1 MDRQEELIQKLKNEI
16 RTLSFEKRRII
27 FWLISHIAFLDLI
40 DEGKILS
47 EEELEIWMEKAKR
60 EKDDSL
66 SAMVI
71 YKRLKDEK
79 RTEKQKIP
87 LDKGGELAYNS
98 DSQSEDRE

>member
-1 MDRQEELIQKLKNEI
+1 MDRQEELIQQLKNEI

-87 LDKGGELAYNS
+87 LYRGGELAYNS